1 MLPFTELPHK
11 APSITT
17 DVNIKEYEVK
27 ENSHFI
33 QKSLSILFSD
43 WWLAGAELHKWA
55 LSSTLRTQVL
65 SPWKYF

>member
-43 WWLAGAELHKWA
+43 W
-55 LSSTLRTQVL
+55 
-65 SPWKYF
+65 